1 MPARVSIDQTEFQAF
16 IAENSKL
23 MEKYRELLDRLTEL
37 THLNQDLN
45 RNMKAAE
52 EKLKEYESL
61 FAADVTQSDQV
72 LRKARESMERLF
84 EETKRVLSVEA

>member
-45 RNMKAAE
+45 RTLKAAQ

>member
-45 RNMKAAE
+45 RNMKAAQ

>member
-23 MEKYRELLDRLTEL
+23 MEKYRELLDKLTEL

-45 RNMKAAE
+45 RNMKAAQ

-84 EETKRVLSVEA
+84 EETKRVLSAEA